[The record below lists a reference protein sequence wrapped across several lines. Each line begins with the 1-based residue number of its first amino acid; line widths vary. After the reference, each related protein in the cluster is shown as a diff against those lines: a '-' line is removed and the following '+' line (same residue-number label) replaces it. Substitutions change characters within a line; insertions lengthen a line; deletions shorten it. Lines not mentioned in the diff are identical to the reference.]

1 MSLQMKFF
9 ENHIIKSLNDS
20 EFHSAA
26 ELAIVFPIL
35 ITSTMIFIVVA
46 LNIPSIA
53 SALTGGAGAGGFS
66 TMTNFVRQA
75 LNGGS
80 QNSPLTSI
88 GARKAYRQGREFAG
102 KVGQFFGRAG
112 NNISNLKK

>member
-1 MSLQMKFF
+1 M
-9 ENHIIKSLNDS
+9 
-20 EFHSAA
+20 
-26 ELAIVFPIL
+26 
-35 ITSTMIFIVVA
+35 A